1 MSSSASS
8 APRKS
13 GHVKFFNSTKGYGFI
28 IPAEE
33 SGSPVVEVF
42 VHHTA
47 INGEGFKSLAEVEY
61 DLIQG
66 PKGMQAANV
75 SGPGGAPVQG
85 DPNARRP
92 YQQQRRNGYSN
103 KYITGDGQ
111 YPPGGYAVYGMIP
124 GAPYGYAMYPAA
136 AYPHPSAFGYFNA
149 TQGGQPMYAY
159 HPPPQQQQQQPPT
172 PHQQHQQQLQQ
183 QQQQQQQQLPT
194 NNNAPSSPSSPS
206 MAPMVAMYYPYPPHQ
221 PYFGPS
227 VAPPT
232 TGLTSTSSSS
242 STSNQ
247 TNNTTSRELDT
258 TMLLAQTHQATTT
271 APENEEQ
278 HQPSSSSA
286 TADPPH

>member
-1 MSSSASS
+1 MY
-8 APRKS
+8 P
-13 GHVKFFNSTKGYGFI
+13 FFNS
-28 IPAEE
+28 
-33 SGSPVVEVF
+33 VF

-47 INGEGFKSLAEVEY
+47 INGEGFKSLAEGEEVEY

-159 HPPPQQQQQQPPT
+159 HPPHQQQQQPP
-172 PHQQHQQQLQQ
+172 HQQQQQLQQ
-183 QQQQQQQQLPT
+183 QQQQPPT

-227 VAPPT
+227 VPPPA

-247 TNNTTSRELDT
+247 TNNTSRELDT
-258 TMLLAQTHQATTT
+258 TSTMLLAQTHQAT
-271 APENEEQ
+271 APEESENP
-278 HQPSSSSA
+278 PSSSSA